1 MPAGRDRDSAP
12 PDIAAHSGSQAV
24 TRGFLHFQRTF
35 FLLHFVLFIYFL
47 TIQSVS
53 FPDSLVSLVDMD
65 VGAIEGMIQQL
76 NDTLWQLTLT
86 QDKQYEERASALLDE
101 LAPYHIYFQQFRLD

>member
-1 MPAGRDRDSAP
+1 M
-12 PDIAAHSGSQAV
+12 
-24 TRGFLHFQRTF
+24 
-35 FLLHFVLFIYFL
+35 LHFVLFIYFL

-86 QDKQYEERASALLDE
+86 QDKQYEERASALLDK

>member
-1 MPAGRDRDSAP
+1 MMELVTGG
-12 PDIAAHSGSQAV
+12 SGSGKSAYAEEALC
-24 TRGFLHFQRTF
+24 GP
-35 FLLHFVLFIYFL
+35 
-47 TIQSVS
+47 VS

-101 LAPYHIYFQQFRLD
+101 LAPYYIYFQQFRLD